1 MTDDEIAAALRGFA
15 VPTLAEAT
23 PPACDLPPEIRQ
35 LVPGTSM
42 VGTAFTVR
50 CPAGDNTAVTR
61 AVGEAKA
68 GDVIIIDTGGGT
80 RSAVWGDTA
89 STACQL
95 KGVVGCVTNGRARD
109 IEEIAALKFPVYA
122 IGLSLRGSTKGQTG
136 ETNVPIAIG
145 DVVIHPGDFVCGGPD
160 GVLVVPRAQAEAVL
174 QKAAEEQAEEQTRA
188 DRLKSG
194 IPLSEILATSG
205 NKS

>member
-1 MTDDEIAAALRGFA
+1 MTDNEIAAALRGFA

-23 PPACDLPPEIRQ
+23 PPACDLPSEIRQ

-50 CPAGDNTAVTR
+50 CPVGDNTAVTR
-61 AVGEAKA
+61 AVDEAKA
-68 GDVIIIDTGGGT
+68 GDVIVIDTGGGT

-89 STACQL
+89 STACQM
-95 KGVVGCVTNGRARD
+95 KGVVGCVTNGHARD
-109 IEEIAALKFPVYA
+109 IYEIAILGFPVYA
-122 IGLSLRGSTKGQTG
+122 IGLSLRGSTKGQPG
-136 ETNVPIAIG
+136 ETNIPIAIG

-160 GVLVVPRAQAEAVL
+160 GVLVVPHAQAEAIL
-174 QKAAEEQAEEQTRA
+174 EKAAKYKTEEQTRA
-188 DRLKSG
+188 GRLKLG

>member
-1 MTDDEIAAALRGFA
+1 MTDEEIATALRGYA

-35 LVPGTSM
+35 LVPGTAM

-50 CPAGDNTAVTR
+50 CPPGDNTAVTR
-61 AVGEAKA
+61 AVGEAKS
-68 GDVIIIDTGGGT
+68 GDVIVIDAGGNT

-89 STACQL
+89 STASQM

-109 IEEIAALKFPVYA
+109 IDDIVALGFPVFG
-122 IGLSLRGSTKGQTG
+122 IGLSLRGSTKGQPG
-136 ETNVPIAIG
+136 ETSVPVAIG

-160 GVLVVPRAQAEAVL
+160 GVLVVPHDQAQAVL
-174 QKAAEEQAEEQTRA
+174 AKAATEHAEEQTRA
-188 DRLKSG
+188 ERLKSG
-194 IPLSEILATSG
+194 VPLSDILATSG
-205 NKS
+205 NK

>member
-1 MTDDEIAAALRGFA
+1 MTDDEITAVLRGFA

-23 PPACDLPPEIRQ
+23 PPAFDLPPEIRQ

-50 CPAGDNTAVTR
+50 CPVGDNTAVTR

-68 GDVIIIDTGGGT
+68 GDVIVIDTGGGT

-89 STACQL
+89 STACQM

-109 IEEIAALKFPVYA
+109 IDEIADLGFPVYA
-122 IGLSLRGSTKGQTG
+122 IGLALRGSTKGQPG
-136 ETNVPIAIG
+136 KTNIPIAIG
-145 DVVIHPGDFVCGGPD
+145 DVVIHPGDFICGGPD
-160 GVLVVPRAQAEAVL
+160 GVLVVPHAQAEAVL
-174 QKAAEEQAEEQTRA
+174 EEAANKKAEEQTRA

-194 IPLSEILATSG
+194 IPLSAILATSG

>member
-23 PPACDLPPEIRQ
+23 PPACELPPEIRQ

-50 CPAGDNTAVTR
+50 CPVGDNTAVTR

-68 GDVIIIDTGGGT
+68 GDVIVIDTGGGT

-89 STACQL
+89 STACQM

-109 IEEIAALKFPVYA
+109 IDEIADLGFPVYA
-122 IGLSLRGSTKGQTG
+122 IGLALRGSTKGQPG
-136 ETNVPIAIG
+136 ETNIPIAIG
-145 DVVIHPGDFVCGGPD
+145 DVVIHPGDFICGGPD
-160 GVLVVPRAQAEAVL
+160 GVLVVPHAQAEAVL
-174 QKAAEEQAEEQTRA
+174 EEAANKKAEEQTRA